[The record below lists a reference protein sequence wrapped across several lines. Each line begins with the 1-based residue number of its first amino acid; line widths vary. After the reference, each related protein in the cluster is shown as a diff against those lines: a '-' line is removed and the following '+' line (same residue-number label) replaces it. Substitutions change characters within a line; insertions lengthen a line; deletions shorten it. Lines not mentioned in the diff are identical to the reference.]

1 MVVYNP
7 NTKKMNKILLIIH
20 REYLLRVRKK
30 SFVIM
35 TLLTPLLF
43 AALMVVPAWLVNS
56 DALKEVKNIEVF
68 DETGIF
74 KDKMRST
81 KQLTFTYV
89 DGQKSQLE
97 ADFNKSNAFALLHIP
112 ATNFEEKGKISL
124 KGKKTISTEVEMDIR
139 ADLERILK
147 DYKLLK
153 VGITQEM
160 IDKSKTRLSMNTTTL
175 KDGKETETSSIAVLA
190 IGFISG
196 FMIYISVFIYG
207 AQVMRSVIEEKSSR
221 VIEVM
226 ISAVKPIQLM
236 LGKIIGVACVGLTQF
251 LLWIVFT
258 AIISSVTGRFLVSDQ
273 LKNQLEKSK
282 QVQMNEKTQQIATE
296 ANDALDEKKGGGMME
311 KVTKALSTINYV
323 LVIGCFLFYFLFGYL
338 LYSAMFAAVGSAGD
352 SETDAQQFMLPVSMP
367 LILGIIMAQS
377 VAANP
382 DSSLAFW
389 GSMIP
394 FTSPVVMMVRV
405 PYGIPAWEIALSM
418 TILLGTFL
426 GMTWLAARIYRV
438 GILRYGQKVNF
449 KEIGKWIFMK

>member
-1 MVVYNP
+1 
-7 NTKKMNKILLIIH
+7 
-20 REYLLRVRKK
+20 
-30 SFVIM
+30 M

-43 AALMVVPAWLVNS
+43 AAMMVVPAWLVNS

-74 KDKMRST
+74 KDKLRNT
-81 KQLTFTYV
+81 KQLSFSYV
-89 DGQKSQLE
+89 TGQKSELE

-139 ADLERILK
+139 NDLERILK

-160 IDKSKTRLSMNTTTL
+160 IDKSKTRLSMNTSTL
-175 KDGKETETSSIAVLA
+175 KDGKETETSSVAVLA

-251 LLWIVFT
+251 LLWVVFT
-258 AIISSVTGRFLVSDQ
+258 AIISSVTGRFLASDQ
-273 LKNQLEKSK
+273 LKKQLENTKK
-282 QVQMNEKTQQIATE
+282 VQMNEKTQQIADE
-296 ANDALDEKKGGGMME
+296 ANEVLDEKKGGGMIE

-323 LVIGCFLFYFLFGYL
+323 LVIGCFFFYFLFGYL

-382 DSSLAFW
+382 DSSMAFW
-389 GSMIP
+389 ASMIP